1 MWKARNTLSNAKSG
15 RGVDLGEV
23 QGHAHARTP
32 EDMRAIGRELGE
44 QLTAGTVVILT
55 GPLGAGK
62 TTITQG
68 IAEGLAVKGR
78 VQSPTFTIVRTHKPG
93 ARGIRLLHM
102 DAYRLLGEGVA
113 ESIAPGEQL
122 SRDDVLDTLESLD
135 IDADLDDAVLV
146 AEWGRGVVEELADG
160 VLDVEIT
167 RAVGTEGDHDGDV
180 AVADVNGDGADVVDG
195 GLIGDEVIDMTDGD
209 EDDPREV
216 HWRWRE

>member
-1 MWKARNTLSNAKSG
+1 MSNAKAGSG
-15 RGVDLGEV
+15 MDLGEV

-32 EDMRAIGRELGE
+32 EDMRVIGRELGE
-44 QLTAGTVVILT
+44 QLAAGTVVILT

-146 AEWGRGVVEELADG
+146 AEWGRGVVEELADR

-167 RAVGTEGDHDGDV
+167 RAVGAEGDGDGDV
-180 AVADVNGDGADVVDG
+180 ATADVKGDGADVVDG
-195 GLIGDEVIDMTDGD
+195 DLADGGVIDMTDGD